1 MRASAIWG
9 WRVGVA
15 GGVSLGRTIP
25 ATMSWRSSALVRT
38 SWVPWITMLPL
49 GRTLVTTAA
58 TVREIF
64 SERVTAPVPWLL
76 VVELVLMALAGSKPP
91 GRNRPRLDSRPRRLS
106 TPALMPELREL
117 LLALEVWAES
127 LMSIWTVRMSP
138 TRLARWSMKKARAPV
153 RHREFAEAAWGMGWV
168 AETKV
173 GCSRPTSCEG

>member
-1 MRASAIWG
+1 MRASAIWV
-9 WRVGVA
+9 WRMVLAEVM
-15 GGVSLGRTIP
+15 SSGRTIP
-25 ATMSWRSSALVRT
+25 ATVSWRSSELVRT
-38 SWVPWITMLPL
+38 SWLPWITMLPL

-58 TVREIF
+58 MVREIF
-64 SERVTAPVPWLL
+64 SERVTAPEPWLL
-76 VVELVLMALAGSKPP
+76 VSELVLMALAGSKPP
-91 GRNRPRLDSRPRRLS
+91 GRILPRLDSRPRKLV
-106 TPALMPELREL
+106 THALVPEVREL